1 MQIDEGAVGDELLDQ
16 VRRCGNESDPE
27 PRRQHL
33 RQRADIRHH
42 ACSIDAGHR
51 QDWLAAV
58 VKLVIVIVFDHGEA
72 LLRRKVQELEPA
84 RTG

>member
-1 MQIDEGAVGDELLDQ
+1 MSCSIRSGGAATNPSLT
-16 VRRCGNESDPE
+16 

-33 RQRADIRHH
+33 RERADIRHD
-42 ACSIDAGHR
+42 ARSIDAGYR

-58 VKLVIVIVFDHGEA
+58 VKLVIVIVFDDGKA
-72 LLRRKVQELEPA
+72 LLGGKVQELEPA